1 MKRGNKYKNQGLKPV
16 LQNNKETC
24 SAQILG
30 VVWLDGRGFD
40 GSGSGSGGGCRSE
53 SGGGS
58 GVLMC
63 LWYVVS
69 VDGSEV
75 FF

>member
-1 MKRGNKYKNQGLKPV
+1 MTSGHKIEL
-16 LQNNKETC
+16 
-24 SAQILG
+24 LG
-30 VVWLDGRGFD
+30 VVWFAGRGFD
-40 GSGSGSGGGCRSE
+40 GSGSGSGGGCRSG

-63 LWYVVS
+63 LWCGVS
-69 VDGSEV
+69 VYVSEV